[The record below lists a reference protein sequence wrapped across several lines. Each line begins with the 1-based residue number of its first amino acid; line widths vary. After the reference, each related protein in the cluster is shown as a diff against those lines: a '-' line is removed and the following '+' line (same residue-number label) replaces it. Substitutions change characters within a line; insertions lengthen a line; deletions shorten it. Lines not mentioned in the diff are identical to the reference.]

1 MADGH
6 RRERTAPWYTIPSR
20 RIVSVE
26 HPGIVKNV
34 DKAID
39 TLNGSSGISKILK
52 PPRADTPANV
62 NLRPEDPMARS
73 IQSTSLPSNNIV
85 LKVTV
90 PKWTGRKRKR
100 GSDDPFTMDPTA
112 ENERRTAKDRLR
124 SLRDNEGKYHVEAVG
139 MVERTHVF
147 RSMPDYAYSTTRSA
161 FTQKFK
167 EHILPFDYEKMKEF
181 DLDLSRGTGSNLDII
196 PPPSFSHGDVPL
208 NYMYRQNPT
217 VKQSVD
223 TSGKVS
229 TVNTQQAPKVLTYL
243 VTYDTEEVPSG
254 PRESCPPIETLEPN
268 LQHTIATVKKLFEE
282 RPLWTRR
289 AIRNILTTH
298 DERYCLRH
306 AVPYIGYI
314 FRSGPWR
321 DAIVKF
327 GHDPRSSPEY
337 RQYQTIMFRL
347 FAREAEVARD
357 GGGGG
362 GRRHTLPR
370 PAEAGPDAPGMS
382 TSHLFTGEPPL
393 PLDGKLW
400 MVCDIT
406 DSLLRSMLFPP
417 GPPPG
422 FLRSTCDILI
432 DGWYGNGT
440 MAKAKTIMRAKV
452 QTLMAE
458 NRATDDSEFDRIV
471 AFPDH
476 AAAEQDL
483 AGFTLDSATASS
495 REMQLAT
502 EVRGHIRSSP
512 NWWGNVSAGK
522 RQTQPQDEGTA
533 ETTETPEDT
542 PSVLAADGTK
552 IKVEDEDIIT
562 NQFAME
568 ISEGEEEERER
579 EELMEATAS
588 AAAAAIESAQGDEEA
603 DEEREEPDYDDDD
616 DNDDDEDEDNEDN
629 EDSEEEY

>member
-1 MADGH
+1 MVEGQ
-6 RRERTAPWYTIPSR
+6 RKGRTAPWYPIPSR

-39 TLNGSSGISKILK
+39 TLNGNSGISKILK
-52 PPRADTPANV
+52 PQKADTPANL
-62 NLRPEDPMARS
+62 NIRPEDPMARPV
-73 IQSTSLPSNNIV
+73 QSSSLPSNNIV

-100 GSDDPFTMDPTA
+100 GSEEPFTADPAA

-124 SLRDNEGKYHVEAVG
+124 SLRDNVGKYHVEAVG
-139 MVERTHVF
+139 MVDRTHVF
-147 RSMPDYAYSTTRSA
+147 RNMPDYVYSTTGSA

-181 DLDLSRGTGSNLDII
+181 DLDMSRGAGSNLDII
-196 PPPSFSHGDVPL
+196 PPPSFSHGDVPF

-217 VKQSVD
+217 VKQSID
-223 TSGKVS
+223 TSGKVT

-243 VTYDTEEVPSG
+243 VTYDIQEVPTG
-254 PRESCPPIETLEPN
+254 PRESCPPIETLEKN
-268 LQHTIATVKKLFEE
+268 LQDTIATVKKLFEE

-289 AIRNILTTH
+289 ALRNLLPTH

-306 AVPYIGYI
+306 AVPYVGYI

-327 GHDPRSSPEY
+327 GHDPRTSPEY

-347 FAREAEVARD
+347 LAREAEVARD

-370 PAEAGPDAPGMS
+370 PAEAGPDAPGTS
-382 TSHLFTGEPPL
+382 TSHLFTGQPPL

-400 MVCDIT
+400 MICDIT
-406 DSLLRSMLFPP
+406 DPLLRSILFPP

-440 MAKAKTIMRAKV
+440 LAKAKTIMRAKV

-458 NRATDDSEFDRIV
+458 NRATDDAEFERIV

-476 AAAEQDL
+476 AATEADL
-483 AGFTLDSATASS
+483 ANFTLDPATASS
-495 REMQLAT
+495 RETQLAT
-502 EVRGHIRSSP
+502 EVRGHIKGSP
-512 NWWGNVSAGK
+512 NWRGGISTGK
-522 RQTQPQDEGTA
+522 GGTRPQDVGTA
-533 ETTETPEDT
+533 ETTETPEAEDT
-542 PSVLAADGTK
+542 PSVVAADGTK

-562 NQFAME
+562 DQFAAD
-568 ISEGEEEERER
+568 ISEGEEEARER
-579 EELMEATAS
+579 EEMMMEETAS
-588 AAAAAIESAQGDEEA
+588 AAAAAIESAQGDEEEV
-603 DEEREEPDYDDDD
+603 DEEIEELDDEE
-616 DNDDDEDEDNEDN
+616 DDDEEV
-629 EDSEEEY
+629 Y

>member
-1 MADGH
+1 MADGQ
-6 RRERTAPWYTIPSR
+6 RRGRTAPWYTIPSR

-52 PPRADTPANV
+52 PQRADTPANL
-62 NLRPEDPMARS
+62 NIRPEDPMARS
-73 IQSTSLPSNNIV
+73 IQSASLPSNNIV

-100 GSDDPFTMDPTA
+100 ESDEPFTLDAAA

-139 MVERTHVF
+139 MVDRYHVF
-147 RSMPDYAYSTTRSA
+147 RSMPDYVYSTTGSA

-167 EHILPFDYEKMKEF
+167 EHILPFDYEKMKKF
-181 DLDLSRGTGSNLDII
+181 DIDLTRGTGSNLDLI
-196 PPPSFSHGDVPL
+196 PPPSLSHGDVPL
-208 NYMYRQNPT
+208 NYMYRQNPA

-223 TSGKVS
+223 TSGKVT

-243 VTYDTEEVPSG
+243 VTYDAEEVPSG
-254 PRESCPPIETLEPN
+254 PRESCPPVETLEPN
-268 LQHTIATVKKLFEE
+268 LQDTIATIKKFFEQ

-289 AIRNILTTH
+289 ALRNLLTTH
-298 DERYCLRH
+298 DQRYCLRH
-306 AVPYIGYI
+306 AVPYVGYI

-337 RQYQTIMFRL
+337 RQYQTIMFKL
-347 FAREAEVARD
+347 LAREAEVARD
-357 GGGGG
+357 GG

-370 PAEAGPDAPGMS
+370 PAEAGSDAPGTS
-382 TSHLFTGEPPL
+382 TSHLFTGQPPL

-406 DSLLRSMLFPP
+406 DPLLRSMLFPP

-422 FLRSTCDILI
+422 FLRSTCDTFI

-440 MAKAKTIMRAKV
+440 MAKVKIIMRAKL
-452 QTLMAE
+452 QTLVAE
-458 NRATDDSEFDRIV
+458 NRAVDDAEFDRIV

-476 AAAEQDL
+476 AVTEQDL
-483 AGFTLDSATASS
+483 AGFTLDSATASP

-502 EVRGHIRSSP
+502 EIRGYIKSAP
-512 NWWGNVSAGK
+512 DWWGNVSTGK
-522 RQTQPQDEGTA
+522 RQTKSQDVGTA

-542 PSVLAADGTK
+542 PSVVAADGKK

-562 NQFAME
+562 NQFVME
-568 ISEGEEEERER
+568 LSEGEEEERER
-579 EELMEATAS
+579 EEMMEETAS
-588 AAAAAIESAQGDEEA
+588 AAAAAIESGQGDEEA
-603 DEEREEPDYDDDD
+603 DEEMEESDYDDDD
-616 DNDDDEDEDNEDN
+616 DENENEDDDE
-629 EDSEEEY
+629 EY